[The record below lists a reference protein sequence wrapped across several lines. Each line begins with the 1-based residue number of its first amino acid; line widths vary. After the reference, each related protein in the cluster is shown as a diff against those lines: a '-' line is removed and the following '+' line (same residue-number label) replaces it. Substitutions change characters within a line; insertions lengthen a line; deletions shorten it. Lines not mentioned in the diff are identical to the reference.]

1 MKPTANNVSVD
12 WLFHVGDISYA
23 DGNQVIWDE
32 FGRQMQV
39 WPKKKKKMLIFT
51 FVCVNSPCFPVFRTS
66 LFPEITKFRSS
77 LLRTDI
83 AFSWSKKIENEF
95 RLFQFC
101 LAARASPGA
110 ISQNLFWAFDCGRV
124 RFVGI
129 DGEGELDVPEIKPDQ
144 MQWLLNELNTSK

>member
-1 MKPTANNVSVD
+1 VS
-12 WLFHVGDISYA
+12 L
-23 DGNQVIWDE
+23 
-32 FGRQMQV
+32 
-39 WPKKKKKMLIFT
+39 
-51 FVCVNSPCFPVFRTS
+51 TS

-83 AFSWSKKIENEF
+83 ASSWSKKIENEF
-95 RLFQFC
+95 RLFQFWFS
-101 LAARASPGA
+101 ARASPGA